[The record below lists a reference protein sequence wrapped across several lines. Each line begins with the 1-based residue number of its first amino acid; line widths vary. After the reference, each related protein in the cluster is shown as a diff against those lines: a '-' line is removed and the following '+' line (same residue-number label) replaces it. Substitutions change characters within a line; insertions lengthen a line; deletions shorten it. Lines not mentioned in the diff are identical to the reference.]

1 MTATF
6 DDKKVVYTL
15 NRVTKRFG
23 TRVVVMDKAGL
34 ARRGGISD
42 FILGQARFAKAAA
55 GSGQKED
62 KTRIVFNS
70 TLTLEGIPLEAYP
83 YVVNGRA
90 AIEWVMERY
99 QVRVD
104 KDSGIKN
111 DPNDWCVEVGDP
123 RYIVDLVKRVT
134 RVSIETMKIV
144 DALPKWE
151 PEGQPATVDA
161 NYDATVGGRGQWAAE
176 KG

>member
-1 MTATF
+1 MARFRPDAILPEIASERVPCHFNTFSRNTATTPF
-6 DDKKVVYTL
+6 PNATRAPDSFLATSSKKFQTEALQNVAFTHRL
-15 NRVTKRFG
+15 WTATTDRWG
-23 TRVVVMDKAGL
+23 A
-34 ARRGGISD
+34 
-42 FILGQARFAKAAA
+42 
-55 GSGQKED
+55 
-62 KTRIVFNS
+62 
-70 TLTLEGIPLEAYP
+70 EAYR
-83 YVVNGRA
+83 YVVNGRT

-111 DPNDWCVEVGDP
+111 DPNDWCTEVGDP

-151 PEGQPATVDA
+151 PEGQAAQPEA
-161 NYDATVGGRGQWAAE
+161 NYDAMGNDRGQWVAE